1 MTKNQIKVF
10 EMKISQKLTIIFNRF
25 NSQLDIAEKKL
36 VSWNKFKEIIHNAVQ
51 RGEEMEK

>member
-10 EMKISQKLTIIFNRF
+10 EMKISQNLTIIFNRF

-36 VSWNKFKEIIHNAVQ
+36 VSWNTFKEIIHSAVQ